1 MRRPAGL
8 AVLVVSGVLSFS
20 LAAPTAARAQLV
32 GAATLESEYR
42 LRGVG
47 LTNGEPDIRIGL
59 SYDHSSGAYAG
70 GSVIVGDTAR
80 DGVQVLGYIE
90 YAGYAKQSP
99 DGLGWDVGASNSN
112 ITLNLPAQLTT
123 RSAENIV
130 STLVYTQKYHA
141 DYSEVFGGISM
152 NDVSAHMYFSPDY
165 LGQSLK
171 TLYLDVTAT
180 IRPRDRLRLYAHVGA
195 LTPLGGSAGPDS
207 QREHFDAATG
217 AAWEFRH
224 GEVQL
229 DLIAATPDLEYP
241 PGFRQK
247 PSALVLKVTGFF

>member
-1 MRRPAGL
+1 VRRPAYL
-8 AVLVVSGVLSFS
+8 TFLVVSGVLSFS
-20 LAAPTAARAQLV
+20 LAAATAARAQLV

-47 LTNGEPDIRIGL
+47 LTNGEPDVRLGL

-70 GSVIVGDTAR
+70 GSVIVGNTAR
-80 DGVQVLGYIE
+80 DGVQVLGYIG
-90 YAGYAKQSP
+90 YAGYAKQAA
-99 DGLGWDVGASNSN
+99 DGLVWDIGASNSN

-123 RSAENIV
+123 RSAQNIV
-130 STLVYTQKYHA
+130 STQIYTQKYHA
-141 DYSEVFGGISM
+141 DYSEVYGGISM
-152 NDVSAHMYFSPDY
+152 RDISAHLYFSPDY

-180 IRPRDRLRLYAHVGA
+180 VRPRDRLRLYAHVGA
-195 LTPLGGSAGPDS
+195 LTPLAGSAGPTS
-207 QREHFDAATG
+207 QREHFDFATG

-229 DLIAATPDLEYP
+229 GWTAATPELEYP
-241 PGFRQK
+241 PGYRQK
-247 PSALVLKVTGFF
+247 RSALVLSVTGFF